1 MNTTAIN
8 QEVYD
13 ELVEKA
19 KETKNVAIF
28 IDFDNIYYSM
38 KSYAI
43 DITNPEYNICKL
55 LNEVY
60 GMKKIRTFRAYA
72 DFDQVGVKMKE
83 LQEQRVQI
91 RNVYGNGKEEKYRKN
106 ASDIEL
112 SIDVL
117 ESYYRDKDID
127 TYVIVTADSDMIPIM
142 SRMMY
147 KGKDVHLFYTK
158 ENVSQVQH
166 IETYCDYA
174 CDVLE
179 LYNVDKSKSDPKYW
193 IEDIKN
199 MMIEWYANPLNKGKI
214 YGFKWL
220 ASDASKKFNLS
231 VQLISDVINEMT
243 NIGIIKSGKIG
254 DSNGY
259 VIVEE
264 TTQTADKE
272 DVENKEVCDDVNQK
286 NVDTEVEE

>member
-1 MNTTAIN
+1 MDTSVIN
-8 QEVYD
+8 QTLFE
-13 ELVEKA
+13 EIVEKA

-28 IDFDNIYYSM
+28 VDFDNIYYSM

-43 DITNPEYNICKL
+43 DITAQEYNICQL
-55 LNEVY
+55 LNKVY

-91 RNVYGNGKEEKYRKN
+91 RNVYGNGKEEKFRKN

-147 KGKDVHLFYTK
+147 KGKNVHLFYTK

-179 LYNVDKSKSDPKYW
+179 LYNVDKSKAEPEYW
-193 IEDIKN
+193 FDDIKK
-199 MMIEWYANPLNKGKI
+199 MMIDWYANPVNDGKI

-220 ASDASKKFNLS
+220 SSDVSKKFNLS
-231 VQLISDVINEMT
+231 ASLISDIINEMT
-243 NIGIIKSGKIG
+243 NNGIIKVDKIG
-254 DSNGY
+254 ESNGY
-259 VIVEE
+259 VVVEDSA
-264 TTQTADKE
+264 QKVDKE
-272 DVENKEVCDDVNQK
+272 NMDDKEQK
-286 NVDTEVEE
+286 SIDIEVEE